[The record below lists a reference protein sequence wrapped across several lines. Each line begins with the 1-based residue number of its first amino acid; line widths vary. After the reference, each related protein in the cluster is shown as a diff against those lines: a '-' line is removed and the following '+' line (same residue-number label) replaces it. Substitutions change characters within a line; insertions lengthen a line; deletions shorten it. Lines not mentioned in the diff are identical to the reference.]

1 MRCWN
6 GFGRSLLFAFLCA
19 GASVFYLGA
28 AQIFLGWRLAFASY
42 LLLAAVAY
50 LLGVARRPTS
60 GLAAAG
66 ATGLCGLG
74 LLLLGATASEL
85 AIALAALIG
94 LFRSGLLYSDRG
106 DGASGFA
113 RRFALE
119 ADLVDAVSAGEV
131 DLDELPETSMPE
143 EMRGLS
149 AEERDG
155 YIAEKAKE
163 RQDVQESISI
173 LVKKRDAYLEE
184 EAEKRRAEGK
194 AESFDEKVFETIR
207 NQAAS
212 RGIAY

>member
-28 AQIFLGWRLAFASY
+28 AQIFLGWRLAFASA

-60 GLAAAG
+60 GIAAAG

-74 LLLLGATASEL
+74 LLLLGATGSEL
-85 AIALAALIG
+85 AVALAALIG

-119 ADLVDAVSAGEV
+119 AGLLGAG
-131 DLDELPETSMPE
+131 LAL
-143 EMRGLS
+143 G
-149 AEERDG
+149 
-155 YIAEKAKE
+155 
-163 RQDVQESISI
+163 
-173 LVKKRDAYLEE
+173 AYLLHGSLFP
-184 EAEKRRAEGK
+184 EAAALWGFFLVQSAFFLFAPAAAGRSRESEPREIDPFERACRRAR
-194 AESFDEKVFETIR
+194 ALLQQTP
-207 NQAAS
+207 
-212 RGIAY
+212 